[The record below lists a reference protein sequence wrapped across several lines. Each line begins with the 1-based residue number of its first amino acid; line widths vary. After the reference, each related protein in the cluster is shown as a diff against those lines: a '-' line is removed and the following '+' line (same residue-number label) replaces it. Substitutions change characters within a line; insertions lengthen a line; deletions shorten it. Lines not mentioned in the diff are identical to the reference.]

1 MRLIFYVHVILE
13 TCHHWVPSDGF
24 PIVTAKRRKSE
35 VLRGVGICAV
45 VDFLTH
51 CLRAALSVVPYSSG
65 TTGLSQGLLSLG
77 GSKSK
82 GNTALLLANG
92 VISRRR
98 AQLEAS
104 NLFLEGKP
112 LAPLYTVMLETL
124 TTVIQH
130 LIC

>member
-124 TTVIQH
+124 TVIQH